1 MGSYCW
7 GRSVK
12 LVWADNEDGYE
23 IIWSEADRKGF
34 ERAAKRMTGYG
45 VQFSPGQVAT
55 LRKAAIKG
63 KIALGITRV
72 PGMPLKVRWA
82 KWKEKRNYE

>member
-1 MGSYCW
+1 M
-7 GRSVK
+7 K
-12 LVWADNEDGYE
+12 LVWADNDDGYE
-23 IIWSEADRKGF
+23 IIWSEADYKSF
-34 ERAAKRMTGYG
+34 ERLAKRMTGYG

-55 LRKAAIKG
+55 LRVAAIRG

-82 KWKEKRNYE
+82 KWKENRNYE

>member
-1 MGSYCW
+1 M
-7 GRSVK
+7 K

-34 ERAAKRMTGYG
+34 ERAAKKMTGYG

-55 LRKAAIKG
+55 LRKAAIRG

-72 PGMPLKVRWA
+72 CGNNDVDFTGSGTAGFVWD
-82 KWKEKRNYE
+82 